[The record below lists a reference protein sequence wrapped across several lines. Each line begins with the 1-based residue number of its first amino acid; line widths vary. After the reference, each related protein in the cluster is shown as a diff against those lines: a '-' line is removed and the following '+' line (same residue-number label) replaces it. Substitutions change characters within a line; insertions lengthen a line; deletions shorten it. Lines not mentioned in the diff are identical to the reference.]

1 MLSVVVVALA
11 FTAPSSVCSRRQA
24 LQIGAGVGSLGFGL
38 MPAHAEMYGDGK
50 AGDSRQGALARELK
64 YAKAGEETEEFK
76 KAEAKRIARESGA
89 KAKEE
94 TAEEAMKRLGLR
106 TYSDAVAS

>member
-1 MLSVVVVALA
+1 MLNVMVAALA
-11 FTAPSSVCSRRQA
+11 FTAPSLFSRRHA
-24 LQIGAGVGSLGFGL
+24 LQIGASVGGLGFGL

-64 YAKAGEETEEFK
+64 FAKAGEETEEFK

-89 KAKEE
+89 KAK
-94 TAEEAMKRLGLR
+94 
-106 TYSDAVAS
+106 